1 MGLYTYLFYILLN
14 ISAMSKDP
22 YQIKK
27 TVNTKKGSFTYYSLT
42 ELENQGYKI
51 HKLPFSIR
59 ILLENAL
66 RNFDDFSVTKENIET
81 LLHWSPKGSD
91 KNIPFKPARVLMQD
105 FTGVPA
111 VVDIAALRAEVAR
124 KGKNP
129 NLINPLIPVDLVIDH
144 SVQVDYFGTEYAYK
158 RNMDEEYKRNTER
171 YQFLKWAQ
179 NSFDNFS
186 VVPPGMGICHQ
197 VNLEYLSKGVVERN
211 SEIFPDTLVG
221 TDSHTPMV
229 NGIGVVA
236 WGVGGIE
243 AEAAILGQPIYFIMP
258 EVIGLKLTGKL
269 PLGATATD
277 LVLTIADLLRK
288 FGVVGKFVEV
298 FGDGLSNL
306 SVPDRATIGNMS
318 PEFGCTITYF
328 PIDDKTLEYM
338 RKSNRFEEQLNL
350 VETYCKTNMLWRE
363 NEDKITYTAVL
374 ELDLSTI
381 EPTVAGPKRPQDK
394 ILLKNFKDR
403 FIDLLDKSFDR
414 KYIAQGD
421 REIEKFITQW
431 NAEGGDQP
439 VNKPSEKTLATD
451 MEVQEKD
458 GLKTVWITRGQEKF
472 MLSDGAVVIAAI
484 TSCTNTS
491 NPFVMVGAGLVAKK
505 AREHG
510 IDVKPWVKTSLAP
523 GSKVVTDYLEKADL
537 MKDLEALQFH
547 LVGYGCTSCIGN
559 SGPLPKQIA
568 KALDEH
574 NLVVTSVL
582 SGNRNFEARIHPQVK
597 MNFLMSPML
606 VVAYAIAG
614 RVDIDLINEPISY
627 DSNQEPIF
635 LKDIW
640 PTDNE
645 INEILSRVLSP
656 KDFSKNYGEIYEGN
670 EIWRNL
676 EIPKGKLY
684 EWDKNSTY
692 IKEIPFFHNISE
704 HPEQLKDIND
714 ARALLVLGDSVTTDH
729 ISPAGAFS
737 AESASG
743 KYLLER
749 GVKKENFNSY
759 GSRRGNDEVM
769 VRGTFANVRIKN
781 KLTNKEGGYTKFL
794 PTGEEL
800 TVYDASVKYKKEQTP
815 LLVLA
820 GKEYGSGSSRDWAAK
835 GTFLLG
841 IKAVL
846 AESYERIHRSNLVG
860 MGVLPLQYKNGET
873 AKKLGLTGKEIFTVT
888 GITNDIKPLKE
899 IQITAKNERG
909 EAKIFQVVARLDS
922 QIEIEY
928 YRHGGILQYV
938 LRQFLDK
945 KF

>member
-1 MGLYTYLFYILLN
+1 MT
-14 ISAMSKDP
+14 KDP

-42 ELENQGYKI
+42 ELEKQGYKI

-81 LLHWSPKGSD
+81 LLHWTPKGSYKD
-91 KNIPFKPARVLMQD
+91 IPFKPARVLMQD

-144 SVQVDYFGTEYAYK
+144 SVQVDYFGTGYAYK

-211 SEIFPDTLVG
+211 GEIFPDTLVG

-258 EVIGLKLTGKL
+258 EVIGLKLTRKL

-298 FGDGLSNL
+298 FGDGLRNL

-328 PIDDKTLEYM
+328 PVDDKTLEYM
-338 RKSNRFEEQLNL
+338 RKSNRSEEQIAL

-394 ILLKNFKDR
+394 ILLKEFKNK
-403 FIDLLDKSFDR
+403 FIDLLDKSFNR
-414 KYIAQGD
+414 KYISQED
-421 REIEKFITQW
+421 REIEKSITRW
-431 NAEGGDQP
+431 NAEGGDQL
-439 VNKPSEKTLATD
+439 VNKPKEKTLATE
-451 MEVQEKD
+451 MEVHEKD

-491 NPFVMVGAGLVAKK
+491 NPFVMVGAGLVARK

-559 SGPLPKQIA
+559 SGPLPTQIA
-568 KALDEH
+568 KAVDEH
-574 NLVVTSVL
+574 NLVVASVL

-627 DSNQEPIF
+627 DSNQEPVF

-656 KDFSKNYGEIYEGN
+656 NDFSKNYGEIFEGN

-684 EWDKNSTY
+684 EWDKKSTY
-692 IKEIPFFHNISE
+692 IKEIPFFHDISE
-704 HPEQLKDIND
+704 HPEQLKEIQN

-729 ISPAGAFS
+729 ISPAGAFG

-781 KLTNKEGGYTKFL
+781 KLADKEGGYTCHL
-794 PTGEEL
+794 PSGKEML
-800 TVYDASVKYKKEQTP
+800 VYDASVKYKEEQIP
-815 LLVLA
+815 LFVLA

-841 IKAVL
+841 VKAVL

-873 AKKLGLTGKEIFTVT
+873 AEKLGLTGKEIFTVT
-888 GITNDIKPLKE
+888 GIANDIKPLKE
-899 IQITAKNERG
+899 IQITAKDEKG
-909 EAKIFQVVARLDS
+909 KEKTFQVIARLDS
-922 QIEIEY
+922 LIEIEY

-945 KF
+945 VI

>member
-1 MGLYTYLFYILLN
+1 MN
-14 ISAMSKDP
+14 KDP

-27 TVNTKKGSFTYYSLT
+27 TLKTKNGDQTYYSLT
-42 ELENQGYKI
+42 ELQKQGHQI
-51 HKLPFSIR
+51 DKLPFSIR

-66 RNFDDFSVTKENIET
+66 RSFDDFSVTKENIET
-81 LLHWSPKGSD
+81 LLNWQPKGVD
-91 KNIPFKPARVLMQD
+91 KDIPFKPARVLMQD

-129 NLINPLIPVDLVIDH
+129 NIINPLIPVDLVIDH
-144 SVQVDYFGTEYAYK
+144 SVQVDYFGTESAFQ
-158 RNMDEEYKRNTER
+158 RNMDEEYLRNNER
-171 YQFLKWAQ
+171 YKFLKWAQ
-179 NSFDNFS
+179 NSFDNFT

-197 VNLEYLSKGVVERN
+197 INLEYLSKGVIERN
-211 SEIFPDTLVG
+211 GEVFPDSLVG

-243 AEAAILGQPIYFIMP
+243 AEAAILGQPLYFIMP

-269 PLGATATD
+269 PVGSTATD
-277 LVLTIADLLRK
+277 LVLTIAELLRK
-288 FGVVGKFVEV
+288 RGVVGKFVEV
-298 FGDGLSNL
+298 FGDGLANL

-338 RKSNRFEEQLNL
+338 RKSNRSEDQISL
-350 VETYCKTNMLWRE
+350 VENYCKTNMLWRE
-363 NEDKITYTAVL
+363 HEDKINYTDIV
-374 ELDLSTI
+374 ELDISTVV
-381 EPTVAGPKRPQDK
+381 PTVAGPKRPQDK
-394 ILLKNFKDR
+394 ILLKDFKNK
-403 FIDLLDKSFDR
+403 FISLLDESYGR
-414 KYIAQGD
+414 SYLTHEA
-421 REIEKFITQW
+421 REIQKSILRFDG
-431 NAEGGDQP
+431 EGGDQIQNEATAEVP
-439 VNKPSEKTLATD
+439 FEKEE
-451 MEVQEKD
+451 EVVD
-458 GLKTVWITRGQEKF
+458 TNRLKSVWITRNQEKF
-472 MLSDGAVVIAAI
+472 LLSDGAVSIAAI

-491 NPFVMVGAGLVAKK
+491 NPFVMIGAGLVARK

-537 MKDLEALQFH
+537 MKDLEALEFH

-559 SGPLPKQIA
+559 SGPLALDIS
-568 KALDEH
+568 KAIDEH

-614 RVDIDLINEPISY
+614 RVDIDLINDPISY
-627 DSNQEPIF
+627 DSNLEPVY

-640 PTDNE
+640 PTDDE

-656 KDFSKNYGEIYEGN
+656 EDFAKNYGEIFEGN

-676 EIPKGKLY
+676 EVPTGNLY
-684 EWDKNSTY
+684 EWDSDSTY
-692 IKEIPFFHNISE
+692 IKEIPFFQGISE
-704 HPEQLKDIND
+704 NPASLEDIHG

-729 ISPAGAFS
+729 ISPAGGFNEHSS
-737 AESASG
+737 AGE
-743 KYLLER
+743 YLISR
-749 GVKKENFNSY
+749 GVEKAHFNSY

-781 KLTNKEGGYTKFL
+781 KLAEKEGGYTNHL
-794 PTGEEL
+794 PSGNEMTI
-800 TVYDASVKYKKEQTP
+800 YDASLKYKAAQIP
-815 LLVLA
+815 LLVLT

-841 IKAVL
+841 IKCVL

-860 MGVLPLQYKNGET
+860 MGVLPLQYKVGDT
-873 AKKLGLTGKEIFTVT
+873 ADSLGLTGKETFTIT
-888 GITNDIKPLKE
+888 GIAHDIKPLKE
-899 IQITAKNERG
+899 IHIIARDEFGKEINFDV
-909 EAKIFQVVARLDS
+909 IARLDS
-922 QIEIEY
+922 LIEIEY
-928 YRHGGILQYV
+928 YRNGGILQYV
-938 LRQFLDK
+938 LRQFLK
-945 KF
+945 IK